1 MPNES
6 DTEHPLSGRAES
18 PAGRKRPVDDPPGAS
33 VVGRLEFREAGA
45 VPYSIPLQPEQL
57 DQLALALAQ
66 RLAPPKPVEQPFG
79 ELAAAWLQRIK
90 LRRVDPENERRHLA
104 HLGPLWGL
112 TESTLTVAAI
122 QKRFGE
128 LREGGL
134 SPQTLNKLRSTGRLV
149 IRDAQADRLWHGP
162 NPFDLMRR
170 LKEPRRR
177 YETLSAA
184 EVAAVLPHLKTTR
197 LRQFRVSVF
206 LGLRPGEMLALRK
219 EDVDFTKALIYVRRS
234 HGRDSTKTGRDRTV
248 PLLSA
253 IAGDLVEAIAS
264 STSELVFPRES
275 GERQRADT
283 KLTRVL
289 RTAMGAARITQGWT
303 YKCRRKG
310 CGAEPLEFADFSDE
324 LDCPKCEMRLWPVA
338 KVRAVR
344 WYDLRHTCATL
355 HRLAGA
361 DPLAIKLLLGHAARD
376 TTDDVY
382 THLDDAFLRAELS
395 KLEKLLTAAERQVSV
410 PSQTRR

>member
-1 MPNES
+1 MSDQS
-6 DTEHPLSGRAES
+6 DTKHPSSERRGPPLGRS
-18 PAGRKRPVDDPPGAS
+18 RPDEEPQGVPVTGS
-33 VVGRLEFREAGA
+33 VEYRGGTAQYSVGLR
-45 VPYSIPLQPEQL
+45 PEQV
-57 DQLALALAQ
+57 DQLALALAE
-66 RLAPPKPVEQPFG
+66 RLAAPKRVEVPFG
-79 ELAAAWLQRIK
+79 ELGRAWLERIR

-122 QKRFGE
+122 QTRFAE
-128 LREGGL
+128 LREDGL
-134 SPQTLNKLRSTGRLV
+134 APQTLNKLRSTGRLV
-149 IRDAQADRLWHGP
+149 IRDAQADRLWAGP
-162 NPFDLMRR
+162 NPFDLVRR

-184 EVAAVLPHLKTTR
+184 EVMAVQPHLSPVR

-219 EDVDFTKALIYVRRS
+219 EDVDFAKALIYVRRS
-234 HGRDSTKTGRDRTV
+234 HGRDETKTGRDRTL
-248 PLLSA
+248 PLLA
-253 IAGDLVEAIAS
+253 AVAGDLVEAIAS
-264 STSELVFPRES
+264 SPSELVFPREG

-289 RTAMGAARITQGWT
+289 RTAMAAAKVCDGWT

-310 CGAEPLEFADFSDE
+310 CGAEPLEFADFSSE

-338 KVRAVR
+338 KVRPVR

-361 DPLAIKLLLGHAARD
+361 DPLAIKLVLGHAARD

-382 THLDDAFLRAELS
+382 THLDDAFVRAELS
-395 KLEKLLTAAERQVSV
+395 KLEKLLTAAERRGSV
-410 PSQTRR
+410 GGQTRR